1 LLQAQRKRLFDRK
14 DGQMS
19 RVRIRF
25 FWLAALVLVGAWS
38 GACRRIEEAPAK
50 QEKFII
56 NGQGDLS
63 EPAIGALTARRSP
76 FCTGTLLT
84 KQLVVTAAHCV
95 EAVRQYGITNVEY
108 RVDFPA
114 ANGTYTSDY
123 YQLDQAVTHPKYSRN
138 NTANYSDYDIA
149 VLVLKTKANNVTPI
163 TPNTAPIPQALIGKN
178 IRVVG
183 YGQIQ
188 TRPSIVSADKKYAAD
203 IPLDQIATNTFIH
216 FDQNPTVAQR
226 KSACHGDSGGP
237 ALTMI
242 DGKWVILGV
251 TSTAYRATSTGQA
264 GQTYCDGGAVSCRVD
279 TSLTDFLQPYLDQ
292 YSDGPK
298 PCTEDK
304 NCSSCDTCK
313 NLFCERKP
321 VSLPT
326 GVCAP
331 CRKDAD
337 CSGGKCLQLKEG
349 YRCVM
354 PCNTDNCCPSGSFCR
369 EHADDG
375 GVTAK
380 LCFPS
385 QNECPPATCTVDTE
399 CGPSEVCDN
408 GVCKIS
414 LPAPNAQICR
424 PCYSSDQCGSNG
436 FCLGGNSGLGY
447 CVQGCSEG
455 DYCPVGFACKEIAA
469 GLKRCLPNAICSMN
483 CSAQNACPS
492 DYQCVGGV
500 CKRDGGGKY
509 GDFCNQ
515 QTVCAAG
522 YKCVSETE
530 EAGRCAL
537 GCGPPDGS
545 AGSQCRSGGTCDA
558 GLQCVQFGGGL
569 AICLGACS
577 GTCSN
582 GGSCQRLGRTF
593 SACICEQDSDCG
605 PNQECNLTVTGSYG
619 FGACVSKGA
628 GTPCPSGTSC
638 RPTSSVGGACLP
650 GDGTQKAGQSCSQ
663 TLRCEK
669 GLSCNRFSSEQEG
682 PICMQSCSSSV
693 PCNGNGNCVSFGGDF
708 AICLCRDAKECP
720 QGSVCERLFTSQDG
734 SVYGYCARAKG
745 SPCKADTGCPAEH
758 KCENDIC
765 TFDPTKK
772 NEPPPEPVSPEP
784 TQEPTP
790 EPTPEPVAE
799 ISPEPVIEEAVVAD
813 ASPENTPE
821 PVQESP
827 KEQVTTE
834 TLITSGGGCGC
845 DTRGH
850 DPSLPLGW
858 GLLLLL
864 VLVRRRV

>member
-1 LLQAQRKRLFDRK
+1 
-14 DGQMS
+14 MS
-19 RVRIRF
+19 LVRIRF
-25 FWLAALVLVGAWS
+25 LLLASLVWMGSFSA
-38 GACRRIEEAPAK
+38 ACRRVEEAPAK
-50 QEKFII
+50 QDQFII

-95 EAVRQYGITNVEY
+95 EAVRQYGITNVEF
-108 RVDFPA
+108 RVDFAA
-114 ANGTYTSDY
+114 ANGTYTSDF

-138 NTANYSDYDIA
+138 NTSNYSDYDIA

-163 TPNTAPIPQALIGKN
+163 APNVDPIPQTLIGQN
-178 IRVVG
+178 VRVVG

-216 FDQNPTVAQR
+216 YDKNTPEAQR

-237 ALTMI
+237 ALAQI
-242 DGKWVILGV
+242 NGKWFILGV

-264 GQTYCDGGAVSCRVD
+264 GQTYCNGGAVSCRID
-279 TSLTDFLQPYLDQ
+279 TNLADFLQPYLEQ

-298 PCTEDK
+298 ACTENKD
-304 NCSSCDTCK
+304 CGVCDTCN
-313 NLFCERKP
+313 NLLCERKP
-321 VSLPT
+321 ITLPT

-337 CSGGKCLQLKEG
+337 CGAGKCLQLKEG

-354 PCNTDNCCPSGSFCR
+354 PCNTDNCCPNGSFCR
-369 EHADDG
+369 DQADDG
-375 GVTAK
+375 GTVTK
-380 LCFPS
+380 LCFPG
-385 QNECPPATCTVDTE
+385 QNECPPATCAVDTE

-408 GVCKIS
+408 GTCKIS
-414 LPAPNAQICR
+414 LPAPNPQSCR

-469 GLKRCLPNAICSMN
+469 GIKRCTPNAICNMN
-483 CSAQNACPS
+483 CSAQNACPQ
-492 DYQCVGGV
+492 DYQCVGGI
-500 CKRDGGGKY
+500 CKRDSGGKY

-515 QTVCAAG
+515 QTPCAAT
-522 YKCVSETE
+522 YKCVPETE

-537 GCGPPDGS
+537 ACGPPDGS
-545 AGSQCRSGGTCDA
+545 AGSACRADGGCDA

-569 AICLGACS
+569 AVCLGTCVTG
-577 GTCSN
+577 GTCAN
-582 GGSCQRLGRTF
+582 GGSCERLGRSF
-593 SACICEQDSDCG
+593 SACICGADSDCG
-605 PNQECNLTVTGSYG
+605 ANQECNLTVTGSYG
-619 FGACVSKGA
+619 FGACVPKGL
-628 GTPCPSGTSC
+628 GTACPSGTSC
-638 RPTSSVGGACLP
+638 RPASSVGGACLP
-650 GDGTQKAGQSCSQ
+650 GEGTQKAGQDCSQ

-669 GLSCNRFSSEQEG
+669 GLSCNRFTSEQDSAV
-682 PICMQSCSSSV
+682 CMQSCSSAV
-693 PCNGNGNCVSFGGDF
+693 PCNGNGNCISLGGGLSL
-708 AICLCRDAKECP
+708 CLCRDATECP
-720 QGSVCERLFTSQDG
+720 AGNACERLFTSQDG

-745 SPCKADTGCPAEH
+745 SPCKTDANCPAEH

-765 TFDPTKK
+765 VFDPTKK
-772 NEPPPEPVSPEP
+772 NEPPPEPASPEK

-799 ISPEPVIEEAVVAD
+799 LAPEPVIEEPAAVD
-813 ASPENTPE
+813 ASAETTPE
-821 PVQESP
+821 AAPETTTESP
-827 KEQVTTE
+827 TTE
-834 TLITSGGGCGC
+834 TQITSGGGCGC
-845 DTRGH
+845 NANTNDAT
-850 DPSLPLGW
+850 PSFAW
-858 GLLLLL
+858 AFLLLLL
-864 VLVRRRV
+864 FFRRRRPA